1 MDSFLRIGYYLSKGI
16 LCPKYIKKY
25 WNRQR
30 SMCFKYDMYLSKVNL
45 KVFYVLKCNVLKNL
59 RCKSTCILP
68 GMGEES

>member
-1 MDSFLRIGYYLSKGI
+1 
-16 LCPKYIKKY
+16 
-25 WNRQR
+25 
-30 SMCFKYDMYLSKVNL
+30 MYLSKVNL